1 MCSIC
6 GIENEWVQ
14 GFGLRDCLGGL
25 GINWKIILKLDHKNG
40 MAGHKLGSFI
50 WLKFGTSCKLL

>member
-1 MCSIC
+1 M
-6 GIENEWVQ
+6 
-14 GFGLRDCLGGL
+14 GGL